1 MQSTHAQ
8 ASVALVMFIAGLT
21 LSAPAVALD
30 IAQVEIE
37 GGASAVVQR
46 INSAGAAD
54 AGAGTTS
61 LGYRADIGATIPLP
75 SKGLAK
81 SRLIAQVRLGQGEG
95 PSTQETY
102 TGAVNS
108 LAFDTSQSGNNA
120 AAILAQ
126 LFYQLEYGEQTGS
139 RLSLSIGKLDPFGFF
154 DQNAV
159 ADDESLAFLNNVF
172 LHNPMLDSGGDIGG
186 DDFGFAPG
194 IVGSWARHDDA
205 GPRIGVDAGIFG
217 AGDGADFSGSPTRPV
232 SLLQLSFSTR
242 DSQRQVS
249 GTWRLYGWYN
259 PQAGDEGQPDRA
271 HAGWGLS
278 IDQHLSSGITAF
290 ARIGKR
296 TRGVA
301 RFDSAVTV
309 GAAFSGAAWSRN
321 TDTLGIALG
330 RLNTSDNTSNNA
342 SGNSPAST
350 DEDNLEVF
358 YRLPV
363 SESVAIT
370 PHWQLIKNPAGNS
383 EVGDIRVLG
392 IRASISF

>member
-1 MQSTHAQ
+1 MLSIRAT
-8 ASVALVMFIAGLT
+8 ASGALAILIAGLT
-21 LSAPAVALD
+21 PGTPAAALD
-30 IAQVEIE
+30 LDQIEIE
-37 GGASAVVQR
+37 GGATAVVQR

-54 AGAGTTS
+54 ASAGTTS

-75 SKGLAK
+75 SKGLTEN
-81 SRLIAQVRLGQGEG
+81 RLIAHVRLGQGEG
-95 PSTQETY
+95 PTTKETY
-102 TGAVNS
+102 TGSVNS
-108 LAFDTSQSGNNA
+108 LAFDTSESGNNA

-126 LFYQLEYGEQTGS
+126 LYYQVEYGEQTGS

-194 IVGSWARHDDA
+194 VVGSWANHDDA
-205 GPRIGVDAGIFG
+205 GPRIGVDAGFFG
-217 AGDGADFSGSPTRPV
+217 GGDGADFSGSPTRPV

-259 PQAGDEGQPDRA
+259 PQAGEEGQSDRA

-278 IDQHLSSGITAF
+278 FDQNLTSGITAF
-290 ARIGKR
+290 GRIGKR

-301 RFDSAVTV
+301 QFDSAVTI
-309 GAAFSGAAWSRN
+309 GAAFGGAAWFRN
-321 TDTLGIALG
+321 ADTLGIALG
-330 RLNTSDNTSNNA
+330 RLNTSANTS
-342 SGNSPAST
+342 GNTPAST
-350 DEDNLEVF
+350 DEDHLEIF

-363 SESVAIT
+363 NESVALT
-370 PHWQLIKNPAGNS
+370 PHWQLIRNPAGNS
-383 EVGDIRVLG
+383 QASDIRVLG